1 MLKDNPLNLGMTF
14 MKVSSKI
21 IAVALVAGICF
32 WGCEKTS
39 TTDKP
44 VLRFKS
50 ASSYDVKLGGLL
62 TITLECDNVA
72 DLKNAELDTALGI
85 QFIVLNPQSC
95 VSGSGSKNRIF
106 RTALPITGTFS
117 GTSQIEL
124 NWINNIGVGAPPGYG
139 QLPNTNCRPIDS
151 TRIRFWVKN
160 KAGLI
165 SDTVVVDKPILI
177 YH

>member
-1 MLKDNPLNLGMTF
+1 MTF

-21 IAVALVAGICF
+21 IAIALAVGICF
-32 WGCEKTS
+32 WGCKKTNP
-39 TTDKP
+39 TNKP

-50 ASSYDVKLGGLL
+50 ASTYNVRLGGLL
-62 TITLECDNVA
+62 SITLECENAA
-72 DLKNAELDTALGI
+72 DLKISELDTALAI

-106 RTALPITGTFS
+106 RTAIPVTGSFS
-117 GTSQIEL
+117 GTSEIVL
-124 NWINNIGVGAPPGYG
+124 NWINNVGVGAPPGYG

-160 KAGLI
+160 KAGVT
-165 SDTVVVDKPILI
+165 SDTVLVDKAILI